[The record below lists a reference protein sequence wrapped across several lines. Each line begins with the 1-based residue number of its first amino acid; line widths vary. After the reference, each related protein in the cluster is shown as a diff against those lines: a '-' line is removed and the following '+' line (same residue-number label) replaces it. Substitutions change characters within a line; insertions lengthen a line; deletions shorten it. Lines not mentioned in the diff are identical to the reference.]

1 MKQPIRIL
9 LADDH
14 SIMRIGLASLLSRE
28 KDMTVVGEAATG
40 EEAVAL
46 ARKLKPD
53 VVVMDLMMPVLSGAE
68 ATRQITTEVADSAA
82 EGEAESRPRVLVFTS
97 YGTSADLA
105 AAVLNGASGVLLKNA
120 PTRDLP
126 QAIRKVFAGEKV
138 LSDEIQALVDEE
150 SSLARLT
157 ERQLELLGLAARGF
171 TNQEIAD
178 QLGVSLITVKK
189 QFSDIFV
196 RLSVSNRAEAI
207 SFALQRHIIRN
218 MQEHCMGGINSLQ
231 LQFEFA
237 RNLTATACAPRDTA
251 RGTGVWPR
259 QAWRSATPR
268 PLRDSR
274 RARRQ

>member
-46 ARKLKPD
+46 ARKLRPD

-68 ATRQITTEVADSAA
+68 ATRQITSDAAD
-82 EGEAESRPRVLVFTS
+82 EEEEEAESRPRVLVFTS

-105 AAVLNGASGVLLKNA
+105 RAVLNGASGVLLKNA

-126 QAIRKVFAGEKV
+126 QAIRKVFAGEKM
-138 LSDEIQALVDEE
+138 LSKEVQALVNEV
-150 SSLARLT
+150 SSTPCLT
-157 ERQLELLGLAARGF
+157 NRQLRQLELASRGLS
-171 TNQEIAD
+171 NQEIAD
-178 QLGVSLITVKK
+178 LLGVSLITVKK

-196 RLSVSNRAEAI
+196 RLGVSNRTEAI
-207 SFALQRHIIRN
+207 SFALQRHLL
-218 MQEHCMGGINSLQ
+218 ES
-231 LQFEFA
+231 
-237 RNLTATACAPRDTA
+237 
-251 RGTGVWPR
+251 
-259 QAWRSATPR
+259 
-268 PLRDSR
+268 
-274 RARRQ
+274 